1 MRILIT
7 GGRSWDNYWTIND
20 AILDVCSWQDKMN
33 LDPDF
38 NPSSITVIHGN
49 ARGAD
54 TLAGEIAKVH
64 LMAVEVYP
72 ARWDIYGRGAGP
84 IRNQEM
90 VDSGA
95 DICLAFL
102 MPGSVGTADCV
113 KRAEKAGIEVRKYY
127 AEV

>member
-1 MRILIT
+1 MRILVT
-7 GGRSWDNYWTIND
+7 GGRSWSDYWTIND
-20 AILDVCSWQDKMN
+20 AILDASCWQDICWF
-33 LDPDF
+33 DDF
-38 NPSSITVIHGN
+38 DSKSITVIHGN

-54 TLAGEIAKVH
+54 TLAGQVAETH
-64 LMAVEVYP
+64 GMSVEVHP

-113 KRAEKAGIEVRKYY
+113 KRAEKAGIEVRKFY
-127 AEV
+127 A

>member
-7 GGRSWDNYWTIND
+7 GSRTWSSE
-20 AILDVCSWQDKMN
+20 AIIENEIATAMYEAKVA
-33 LDPDF
+33 
-38 NPSSITVIHGN
+38 SSGEVTLVVGG

-54 TLAGEIAKVH
+54 QIAQRYGEEAGMNIELHA
-64 LMAVEVYP
+64 AD
-72 ARWDIYGRGAGP
+72 WDHYGKAAGP

-102 MPGSVGTADCV
+102 LPSSKGARDCAD
-113 KRAEKAGIEVRKYY
+113 RAKKAGIEVREFY
-127 AEV
+127 AE